1 MNIIQTIKKRKSCRT
16 FNMLHLT
23 PADKKDLENYLLE
36 NSEGIEDEI
45 AILRIV
51 EKIDADKQMKLNY
64 GMIQGHNT
72 YILGTAKSI
81 ASSRVNYGYLME
93 KVVLKATAMNLST
106 CWIGY
111 FDSTYFNEITLEDG
125 FEIPSIVIIGYSDDK
140 QTYQDKFV
148 RFSIRASKR
157 QSWQKLFFNY
167 KLKTPLK
174 PDDIKKYSDSFEMV
188 RLAPSSGNTQP
199 WRVYFDDNTNELD
212 PRDLPE
218 HHRMGTGSAWPAACG
233 PPLFRSRTPGADA
246 GRNGLPGRDHPRA
259 DQVPELIRARHAG
272 AWAAFA
278 DRRAA
283 GEAAVRGCDRRG
295 GISASARRTHR
306 RGQRQAG
313 RMIGGEWKRA
323 PGDRQTP
330 LIEFRLYRTP
340 VGVISGVIVR
350 QLRSEKDGGDAIHSW
365 RTMTPDMTP
374 TGMRYSLNYKEVCR
388 SPGAR
393 LHSPPINLTLCRWP
407 RRWGSRALAD
417 IPPRRWDPRTAAS
430 PAARR

>member
-16 FNMLHLT
+16 FNNAPLT

-199 WRVYFDDNTNELD
+199 WRVYFDDNTNEFHFFKKIISKRYEERGLHD
-212 PRDLPE
+212 ID
-218 HHRMGTGSAWPAACG
+218 MGIAMSHFELTS
-233 PPLFRSRTPGADA
+233 LQ
-246 GRNGLPGRDHPRA
+246 NGLKGRW
-259 DQVPELIRARHAG
+259 IKHAIENVDSIDDLQYVMT
-272 AWAAFA
+272 WK
-278 DRRAA
+278 
-283 GEAAVRGCDRRG
+283 CD
-295 GISASARRTHR
+295 
-306 RGQRQAG
+306 
-313 RMIGGEWKRA
+313 
-323 PGDRQTP
+323 
-330 LIEFRLYRTP
+330 
-340 VGVISGVIVR
+340 
-350 QLRSEKDGGDAIHSW
+350 
-365 RTMTPDMTP
+365 
-374 TGMRYSLNYKEVCR
+374 
-388 SPGAR
+388 
-393 LHSPPINLTLCRWP
+393 
-407 RRWGSRALAD
+407 
-417 IPPRRWDPRTAAS
+417 
-430 PAARR
+430 